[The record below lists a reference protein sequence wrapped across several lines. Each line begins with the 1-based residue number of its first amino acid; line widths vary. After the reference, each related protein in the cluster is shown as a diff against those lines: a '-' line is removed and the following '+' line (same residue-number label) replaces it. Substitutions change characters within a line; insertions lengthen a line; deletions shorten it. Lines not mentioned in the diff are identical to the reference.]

1 MWYLT
6 ELVQSQLE
14 LNDNTHLLKKK
25 AIVWKFHLQIDKE
38 FQQYDKQMLE
48 NKLSMGK

>member
-25 AIVWKFHLQIDKE
+25 AIVWKF
-38 FQQYDKQMLE
+38 QQYDKQMLE